1 MLSVRGESEVAI
13 GGVQIGLS
21 PITRENESHFPQI
34 ARPVTWR
41 QPQAQPPSQ
50 MGQARPAVR
59 SAERSGFVELIPLPA
74 FFVGIA
80 NNTGAAISFTQAKIE
95 VEDNAHR
102 PYSVVLNPEV
112 LRQTFFAEITGA
124 NPFVAGD
131 RQLMNRLTQQIATL
145 PLFSPNLVVAN
156 GEIWRGYLVLD
167 VDARSTREYYSL
179 MKSIQAF
186 TIRLRDVPISAGTS
200 TFIFAVDKSERPTM
214 LTCPGEIREPA
225 PEWCTPDPS
234 S

>member
-1 MLSVRGESEVAI
+1 MKGSSCWLAALAIGAASAGCASSNPYRASFKVPLLSVRGESEVAI

-95 VEDNAHR
+95 RRH
-102 PYSVVLNPEV
+102 PCWK
-112 LRQTFFAEITGA
+112 TG
-124 NPFVAGD
+124 
-131 RQLMNRLTQQIATL
+131 
-145 PLFSPNLVVAN
+145 
-156 GEIWRGYLVLD
+156 
-167 VDARSTREYYSL
+167 
-179 MKSIQAF
+179 
-186 TIRLRDVPISAGTS
+186 
-200 TFIFAVDKSERPTM
+200 
-214 LTCPGEIREPA
+214 
-225 PEWCTPDPS
+225 
-234 S
+234 